1 VQDVTTQK
9 PRVGFAVL
17 GDRRNGVDRLSLIGT
32 LDRSTLTLLED
43 EVAGLSH
50 TGGALVVDLH
60 NLDAVELDAVRAL
73 QAMALRAAR
82 DGWSLFIVHSREP
95 VRMAF
100 ERVGAADLLS
110 ADVSAVLSE
119 GAGDWSPISLP
130 PLPGQRV
137 NITRLRLAGDHR

>member
-1 VQDVTTQK
+1 MRSATQA
-9 PRVGFAVL
+9 PHVFFAVL
-17 GDRRNGVDRLSLIGT
+17 GDRRNGIDRLSLIGT
-32 LDRSTLTLLED
+32 LDRSTLTLLEE

-50 TGGALVVDLH
+50 AGGALVVDLQ
-60 NLDAVELDAVRAL
+60 NLDAVELDAVLAL
-73 QAMALRAAR
+73 QAMALRAAG

-95 VRMAF
+95 VRRAF

-119 GAGDWSPISLP
+119 GAGDWAPISLP

-137 NITRLRLAGDHR
+137 NIKRLRVVGEDA

>member
-1 VQDVTTQK
+1 MQNVTTET
-9 PRVGFAVL
+9 PHVRFAVL

-32 LDRSTLTLLED
+32 LDRSTLRLLED

-50 TGGALVVDLH
+50 TGGAIVVDLH

-73 QAMALRAAR
+73 QAMALRAAG
-82 DGWSLFIVHSREP
+82 DGWSLFIVHCREP
-95 VRMAF
+95 VRTAF

-119 GAGDWSPISLP
+119 GAGDWAPISLP
-130 PLPGQRV
+130 PSPGQRV
-137 NITRLRLAGDHR
+137 NIRRLRPVGDHP